1 MAESP
6 SNSSKNLSPALTL
19 ILPLAL
25 LLLFL
30 QKILPLLIAIATVS
44 GGWHLLRRYRQK
56 SYKHQGN
63 LDDIFYRFIQEHQGR
78 VTVLDLAMHS
88 KFPPQQVQQYLDQ
101 RAAEFSAQ
109 YEVTEQGGMIYYFET
124 VQSLFSPPTANPSQ
138 TISSPETQQKQVA
151 LFPVA
156 DESSVETNSSC
167 PRELNQSELAQRLDV
182 HPSTIRNWK
191 HKSEFQQWSEK
202 KDPDAI
208 AWYYSTETKRF
219 YPIRGR

>member
-30 QKILPLLIAIATVS
+30 QKILPLLIAIATAA

-56 SYKHQGN
+56 TQRHQGN
-63 LDDIFYRFIQEHQGR
+63 LDEIFYHLIQQHQGR
-78 VTVLDLAMHS
+78 MTVLDLAMQS
-88 KFPPQQVQQYLDQ
+88 KLPAQQVQQYLDQ

-109 YEVTEQGGMIYYFET
+109 FEVTEQGGMIYCFET
-124 VQSLFSPPTANPSQ
+124 VQPLFSEAIATESQ
-138 TISSPETQQKQVA
+138 TISSPETQQKQVD
-151 LFPVA
+151 LFPLA
-156 DESSVETNSSC
+156 DESSIERNSSC
-167 PRELNQSELAQRLDV
+167 PKELNQSELAQRLGV

-191 HKSEFQQWSEK
+191 HKSEFQQWSEN
-202 KDPDAI
+202 KDPDGI

-219 YPIRGR
+219 YPMI